1 MIMDNSRARTA
12 QQIGDEKMARNF
24 HYLDKIEKAIDAG
37 CNSHHLIIALGSMA
51 CAIDFKGAD
60 EKEGRS
66 QILWFMLRLVKHWSS
81 PGHSS
86 IAISA
91 YVFCACSFSLLPRI
105 SILKR

>member
-66 QILWFMLRLVKHWSS
+66 KILWFMLRLVKHWSLRGIQAS
-81 PGHSS
+81 Q
-86 IAISA
+86 
-91 YVFCACSFSLLPRI
+91 YLRLVCVRFSLLQNI
-105 SILKR
+105 ILKR